1 MINITDIN
9 TKEEPY
15 SSFFKV
21 YKKALS
27 SNQKSIEA
35 ICISSLNKTSNEV
48 ESRMVNLKYITND
61 EWIFFTNYNSEK
73 AKNFKYHSQV
83 SALFFWESINAQ
95 IRIKATIRKSPIEIS
110 DKHFAIRSK
119 DKNALAYISCQ
130 SKKITAI
137 SSLEQKHKQLLK
149 QKDLTIIRP
158 DYWGGYSFT
167 PYYFEFWHGHDAR
180 LNRRE
185 VYEFS
190 EGKWENYFLQ
200 P

>member
-1 MINITDIN
+1 MINIDN
-9 TKEEPY
+9 MSSKGPYLKFHNYYEE
-15 SSFFKV
+15 
-21 YKKALS
+21 ALAM
-27 SNQKSIEA
+27 NQDYIEA
-35 ICISSLNKTSNEV
+35 ICISSLYDNKV
-48 ESRMVNLKYITND
+48 DSRFVNLKFIIDD

-130 SKKITAI
+130 SKKITSL